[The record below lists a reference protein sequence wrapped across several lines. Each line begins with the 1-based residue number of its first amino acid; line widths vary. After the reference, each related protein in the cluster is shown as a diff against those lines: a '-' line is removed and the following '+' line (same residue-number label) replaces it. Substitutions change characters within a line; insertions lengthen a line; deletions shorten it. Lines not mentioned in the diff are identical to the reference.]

1 MKVGMAETPL
11 LAAVSGQ
18 LSTSTFKKTARGYL
32 LANSSKNGAI
42 LWQGPHLLKVMM
54 IIYDYIT
61 YTISNN
67 DDSNDSQ

>member
-42 LWQGPHLLKVMM
+42 LWQGPHLFKVL
-54 IIYDYIT
+54 
-61 YTISNN
+61 
-67 DDSNDSQ
+67 